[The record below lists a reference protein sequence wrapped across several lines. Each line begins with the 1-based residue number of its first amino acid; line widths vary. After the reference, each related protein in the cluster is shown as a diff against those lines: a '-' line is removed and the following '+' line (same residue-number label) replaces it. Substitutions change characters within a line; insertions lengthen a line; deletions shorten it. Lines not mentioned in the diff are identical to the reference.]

1 MLQFSTRFSLV
12 IKCYFLYFIL
22 SSINASA
29 QYFQPTKDLSTY
41 TSIPLQANPVT
52 LGTGDFNG
60 DGKPDVVTGNYSNE
74 STDTDNLRIAILLN
88 TGFGQFASPVFYPVT
103 GEPNAIVVTDLNQ
116 DAKPDLVVSLSY
128 GRVTILLGKGD
139 GTFQTPFE
147 VTSDYLTAQSLA
159 TGDFNNDGKTDIIF
173 SNYYST
179 PHMTLLLGDGSG
191 KFSEPIRFDVGQEIQ
206 KISVGDLNGD
216 HKPDLLAISIDKLYT
231 VLGNGNGTFQSPKT
245 YTVPYDV
252 RSIDVKDF
260 NQDGK
265 ADILVSSNYY
275 LLQKEPFLLF
285 LGDGNGGMSTPVS
298 LPFFGGVKSTEVA
311 DFNGDGSLDICASTG
326 NQMGVLLNRG
336 NGTFE
341 FSSFLSTP
349 AYSRALT
356 AGDFNGD
363 GALDILSSYRSNLS
377 VHLGNGK
384 GNFGTIAHYPLAG
397 ENPLSVATGDLNED
411 GTPDIVTADSY
422 LNTISVLNS
431 NAYGSYSPPVTYKFT
446 GRLSAVTIGD
456 FNRDGH
462 LDLAATDIG
471 TTFGISY
478 ADRVNVFMGKGNGTF
493 DTHVR
498 YFVDKSPSSIIAID
512 LNKDGILDLVTTNAV
527 GNNVAVLVGNPD
539 GTFQQTQYFAVG
551 SSPSQVKAFDVN
563 KDGLLDLLVVNRAS
577 KSVSVLMGMGDR
589 QFAPA
594 VNYSIDAMPRGL
606 TLTDVNQDG
615 FIDVV
620 TSNETGTSLSV
631 LLGTSQGGFSTGIAI
646 ATLENTYAITTTD
659 ANFDGKEDLLV
670 THHGSNTISLL
681 LAQGNGSFAVPV
693 QYVVRNSPRSIALED
708 FDKDGRKDVIVA
720 NYASYDVNILYSRF
734 EAPTPVRLLSFTA
747 TRQSETVRLDWATAS
762 EKDAALFLV
771 ERSREGKTFEAIA
784 TVKAA
789 GNRGSRYVAYDHLP
803 LKGLNYYR
811 LTQVDEDGKKNSY
824 RPVSVRM
831 SGTDLIYPNPSN
843 GEYVEVE
850 ALVASEIQLT
860 TLQGQRLLFS
870 TESVGE
876 QSQSLRIYPKQVL
889 KPGVYLLR
897 VAGVTH
903 KWLVQ

>member
-1 MLQFSTRFSLV
+1 MEMEPFKLPL
-12 IKCYFLYFIL
+12 
-22 SSINASA
+22 
-29 QYFQPTKDLSTY
+29 
-41 TSIPLQANPVT
+41 TSNDWDSGHAFT
-52 LGTGDFNG
+52 TGDFNK
-60 DGKPDVVTGNYSNE
+60 DGNKDLIYCSSYRNPSLKLLLGTG
-74 STDTDNLRIAILLN
+74 
-88 TGFGQFASPVFYPVT
+88 T
-103 GEPNAIVVTDLNQ
+103 GEFLPAI
-116 DAKPDLVVSLSY
+116 S
-128 GRVTILLGKGD
+128 
-139 GTFQTPFE
+139 F
-147 VTSDYLTAQSLA
+147 A
-159 TGDFNNDGKTDIIF
+159 TGDDI
-173 SNYYST
+173 SNVKAV
-179 PHMTLLLGDGSG
+179 D
-191 KFSEPIRFDVGQEIQ
+191 I
-206 KISVGDLNGD
+206 NGD
-216 HKPDLLAISIDKLYT
+216 QIDDLITQSGRNDHLY
-231 VLGNGNGTFQSPKT
+231 VSLGNGNGTFQSPKT
-245 YTVPYDV
+245 YTVPYEV

-275 LLQKEPFLLF
+275 LLKKEPFLLF

-311 DFNGDGSLDICASTG
+311 DFNGDGALDICAFTG

-363 GALDILSSYRSNLS
+363 GALDIVSAYDLNLS
-377 VHLGNGK
+377 VHSGNGK

-411 GTPDIVTADSY
+411 GTPDIVTADSDF
-422 LNTISVLNS
+422 NTISVLNS
-431 NAYGSYSPPVTYKFT
+431 NPSGNYFPPVTYDFT
-446 GRLSAVTIGD
+446 GRLSAVTMGD

-493 DTHVR
+493 NTSVE
-498 YFVDKSPSSIIAID
+498 YFVDKSPSSIIAVD
-512 LNKDGILDLVTTNAV
+512 LNKDGILDLVTSNAV

-539 GTFQQTQYFAVG
+539 GTFQQTRYFAVG

-606 TLTDVNQDG
+606 TLTDVNQDS

-631 LLGTSQGGFSTGIAI
+631 LLGTSQGGFSMGTAI
-646 ATLENTYAITTTD
+646 ATLENTYALTTTD
-659 ANFDGKEDLLV
+659 ANFDGREDLLV

-681 LAQGNGSFAVPV
+681 LAQGNGSFASPV
-693 QYVVRNSPRSIALED
+693 QYVVRDSPRSIALED
-708 FDKDGRKDVIVA
+708 FDKDGRKDIIVA
-720 NYASYDVNILYSRF
+720 NYASHDVNILYSRF

-747 TRQSETVRLDWATAS
+747 TRQSETVRIDWATAS

-771 ERSREGKTFEAIA
+771 ERSQEGKTFEAVA
-784 TVKAA
+784 MVKAA
-789 GNRGSRYVAYDHLP
+789 GNRGSRYVAYDHMP
-803 LKGLNYYR
+803 LKGINYYR
-811 LTQVDEDGKKNSY
+811 LTQVDEDGRKNTY

-831 SGTDLIYPNPSN
+831 SGTDLIYPNPST

-850 ALVASEIQLT
+850 ALLASEIQLT

-870 TESVGE
+870 TESV
-876 QSQSLRIYPKQVL
+876 SDQSLRIYPKQSL

-897 VAGVTH
+897 LAGVTH